1 VPSSPLETCAHFSP
15 PLPSP
20 ALYSQSPTIITRH
33 AQILFLG
40 GLFLIIGPQKTF
52 YFFSRKNKL
61 RGTVCFL
68 GGILLVFLK
77 WPTIGVLVEMFGF
90 LNLFGCVLPPALSAL
105 PHATLPF
112 SFFRDFFPV
121 ILTFLRQLP
130 FIGQFLNL
138 PYIRPVRPSTL
149 ALYPN
154 HLTLTCALWP
164 RVLPAR
170 GSFSRFPYLRSV
182 TGTTLISH
190 YSTLLDSTATT
201 VVVNAG
207 FYWILDTG
215 SDWSEHRTSFS
226 RLSSD
231 NSFDVIRSRQHQAVQ
246 AFSPFVRVVTPQ
258 SPSAGRCAA
267 VVDVGALT

>member
-1 VPSSPLETCAHFSP
+1 MADYRCVGRDVRF
-15 PLPSP
+15 
-20 ALYSQSPTIITRH
+20 SQSFRVRVAPCVKRT
-33 AQILFLG
+33 APCDL
-40 GLFLIIGPQKTF
+40 TF
-52 YFFSRKNKL
+52 F
-61 RGTVCFL
+61 
-68 GGILLVFLK
+68 
-77 WPTIGVLVEMFGF
+77 
-90 LNLFGCVLPPALSAL
+90 
-105 PHATLPF
+105 
-112 SFFRDFFPV
+112 FFRDFFPV

-207 FYWILDTG
+207 FSWILDTG
-215 SDWSEHRTSFS
+215 SDWSEHRTSFP

-231 NSFDVIRSRQHQAVQ
+231 NSFDVIRSRQHQA
-246 AFSPFVRVVTPQ
+246 FSTHKHFF
-258 SPSAGRCAA
+258 PSSE
-267 VVDVGALT
+267 L